1 LGRFPEQGTCLFCWP
16 WRGPNKG
23 TTVTTQ
29 DTVEFDA
36 ADLEPIST
44 AASEEALQRVMDMSR
59 AAAEAQAELEA
70 QGIDPTSP
78 AEEEQ
83 AEETPEPSEQ
93 PDESAEGEPAEE
105 AQEPEEAEPPEEEQ
119 PEEEAEPKAEE
130 PKPKPKPA
138 EQPAYSRRD
147 AVRFK
152 ADLDAT
158 RAELQQARAA
168 LQAHQASD
176 ASIISQI
183 QEQAGSEREFQELQ
197 RKNNLGHA
205 SDQERQRLQ
214 IMEQWRQ
221 TAGPIYR
228 NAQQQVVAAWGSA
241 FTAAGNF
248 DGMTDEARQQINSA
262 ADPRLALEAIH
273 TAGLKAGTEVA
284 QAEARA
290 EQKKLQAEVQ
300 RLKTEVS
307 SLKTK
312 VVTTRPQPA
321 TPDGTTAASGPKLP
335 PMLLED
341 GSLNPEFEKL
351 AASGK
356 LYGVEKLTG

>member
-1 LGRFPEQGTCLFCWP
+1 
-16 WRGPNKG
+16 
-23 TTVTTQ
+23 VTTQ

-44 AASEEALQRVMDMSR
+44 AASPEALQRVMDMSR

-78 AEEEQ
+78 AEEDQ
-83 AEETPEPSEQ
+83 AEETPAPSEQ
-93 PDESAEGEPAEE
+93 PDQPAEGEPAEE
-105 AQEPEEAEPPEEEQ
+105 AQESEEAEQPEEQ
-119 PEEEAEPKAEE
+119 PEEAAEPKAEE
-130 PKPKPKPA
+130 PKPKPKTGEP
-138 EQPAYSRRD
+138 PAYSRRD

-176 ASIISQI
+176 TSIISQI
-183 QEQAGSEREFQELQ
+183 QEQAGSEREFGELQ

-228 NAQQQVVAAWGSA
+228 TAQQQVVAAWGAA

-262 ADPRLALEAIH
+262 GDPRVALELIH
-273 TAGLKAGTEVA
+273 TAGLKAGEERVRE
-284 QAEARA
+284 EAKA
-290 EQKKLQAEVQ
+290 EQKRLGAEVQ

-312 VVTTRPQPA
+312 VTASRPQPA
-321 TPDGTTAASGPKLP
+321 TPDGTTAAAGPKLP

-351 AASGK
+351 ASSGK
-356 LYGVEKLTG
+356 LYGVERLTG